1 MVAIF
6 CDAAHAPSA
15 VTAPAV
21 LGAAPAMLPSP
32 TMPPARSLLR
42 STALPLAVA
51 ASLALATTA
60 ARADSPAT
68 ALAPAAAPARPS
80 PLSPLSPLSP
90 RPRPRKVIVEPP
102 PPIPDAEA
110 VRQADGENLD
120 PVGPRHGVAFG
131 LFFMGWQQV
140 GSVDDSGRGGGVGVR
155 LGASASSS
163 TVVWLELVG
172 GVFPDNSSAG
182 CETKRCLSYIESTSA
197 LIASAQRYVAP
208 NFWLRGG
215 GGFANYTQVV
225 KMGLD
230 RTESRDVGGGLA
242 VAAGLGVDLVRRHS
256 TRLSLESMLTLHR
269 FSSGWIFDMGAGV
282 GVAFY

>member
-6 CDAAHAPSA
+6 CDAAHALSA
-15 VTAPAV
+15 VVAPAA
-21 LGAAPAMLPSP
+21 LGAEPTMLPSP
-32 TMPPARSLLR
+32 AMPPARSLLR
-42 STALPLAVA
+42 FTALPLAIA
-51 ASLALATTA
+51 ASLALAPTA
-60 ARADSPAT
+60 ARADSPVS
-68 ALAPAAAPARPS
+68 APAAAPA
-80 PLSPLSPLSP
+80 PLTSLAPG
-90 RPRPRKVIVEPP
+90 PRPRKVIVEPP

-120 PVGPRHGVAFG
+120 PVGPRHGLAFG
-131 LFFMGWQQV
+131 IFFMGWQQV
-140 GSVDDSGRGGGVGVR
+140 GSVDDSGRGGGVGLR

-172 GVFPDNSSAG
+172 GVFPDNSSTG
-182 CETKRCLSYIESTSA
+182 CATKRCLSYIESTSA
-197 LIASAQRYVAP
+197 LIASAQHYVAP

-242 VAAGLGVDLVRRHS
+242 VAAGLGVDLVRRHT

-269 FSSGWIFDMGAGV
+269 FSSGWIFDVGAGV

>member
-1 MVAIF
+1 
-6 CDAAHAPSA
+6 
-15 VTAPAV
+15 
-21 LGAAPAMLPSP
+21 
-32 TMPPARSLLR
+32 MPLARSLLR

-51 ASLALATTA
+51 ASFALATAT
-60 ARADSPAT
+60 ARADSPVT
-68 ALAPAAAPARPS
+68 APAAPASRS
-80 PLSPLSPLSP
+80 PE
-90 RPRPRKVIVEPP
+90 PRPRKVIVEPP

-120 PVGPRHGVAFG
+120 PVGPRHGIAFG
-131 LFFMGWQQV
+131 IFFMGWQQV
-140 GSVDDSGRGGGVGVR
+140 GSVDDSGRGGGVGLR
-155 LGASASSS
+155 LGASASSN
-163 TVVWLELVG
+163 TVVWLELIG
-172 GVFPDNSSAG
+172 GVFPDNSSTG

-225 KMGLD
+225 KTGLD

-242 VAAGLGVDLVRRHS
+242 LAAGLGVDLVRRHN

-269 FSSGWIFDMGAGV
+269 FSSGWIFDMGVGV